1 MAERRLLSRRG
12 LVVALVVLALS
23 TSLATRVFHA
33 HHYTDTAAHS
43 SSVGEKVQH
52 RDKDAVEWAPP
63 TAHLVVLWVAE
74 PTISSETDDN
84 VYVNLHY
91 DSLYNRPP
99 PVL

>member
-12 LVVALVVLALS
+12 LVVALVALALS

-33 HHYTDTAAHS
+33 HIYPTTAVHS
-43 SSVGEKVQH
+43 TSVAQKIQH
-52 RDKDAVEWAPP
+52 RDKDAVEWTPP
-63 TAHLVVLWVAE
+63 TAQLVILWVAE
-74 PTISSETDDN
+74 PTVSSETDDN

-99 PVL
+99 PAV